1 MFPVYEFAIGP
12 GPRAA
17 NEKTECNH
25 ESYADKATTGD
36 LVLDASGLVC
46 VAASSPSQ
54 RLTVSL
60 QFLSSTFCFHLL
72 VTANLYGILQHNL
85 RKPTLLQFKE

>member
-1 MFPVYEFAIGP
+1 MFPVYDFAIGP

-17 NEKTECNH
+17 HENTECND
-25 ESYADKATTGD
+25 ESYADKATTGGD

-60 QFLSSTFCFHLL
+60 QFLSTTCFHLL
-72 VTANLYGILQHNL
+72 ITANLYGILQHNS